1 MKNNSSIFVIVI
13 SLFIIIFLIISYFIL
28 SDSLFDTIKDNSNSS
43 YGSSSAYDNS
53 SFNSSFNN
61 SAYDNSSFNNSAY
74 DNNSYGGSGSSNKE
88 QVFHLRDNIFKYEDA
103 KAACKAY
110 DARLA
115 NLEEVIES
123 YKDGGNW
130 CSYGWSDG
138 QLALYPT
145 QKDFWDKLQQNNNTK
160 YQCGVPGVN
169 GGYFANKNYHFGAN
183 CYGVKPE
190 ESCNEQELRE
200 RDLSRFDPVDLKAAR
215 YKHEIAAGD
224 IKVAP
229 FNEDQWSQ

>member
-28 SDSLFDTIKDNSNSS
+28 SDSLFDTLKDTSSSS
-43 YGSSSAYDNS
+43 YDS
-53 SFNSSFNN
+53 SFDYNDSN
-61 SAYDNSSFNNSAY
+61 AYGD
-74 DNNSYGGSGSSNKE
+74 SGSSNKE

-110 DARLA
+110 DGRLA
-115 NLEEVIES
+115 KLEEVIDA
-123 YKDGGNW
+123 YKYGGNW

-145 QKDFWDKLQQNNNTK
+145 QKDFWEKLQQNNNTK

-190 ESCNEQELRE
+190 ESCNDQELRE
-200 RDLSRFDPVDLKAAR
+200 RDLTKFDPVDLKAAR

>member
-13 SLFIIIFLIISYFIL
+13 SLFIIIFIIISYFIL
-28 SDSLFDTIKDNSNSS
+28 SDSLFDTLKDSNSS
-43 YGSSSAYDNS
+43 YDNSDPYDN
-53 SFNSSFNN
+53 FNTFPPINGTSNN
-61 SAYDNSSFNNSAY
+61 
-74 DNNSYGGSGSSNKE
+74 E

-115 NLEEVIES
+115 NLSEVIEA

-130 CSYGWSDG
+130 CSYGWSEG

-145 QKDFWDKLQQNNNTK
+145 QKDFWEKLQQNSNTK

-169 GGYFANKNYHFGAN
+169 GGYFDNKNYHFGAN
-183 CYGVKPE
+183 CYGVKPD
-190 ESCNEQELRE
+190 ESCNDQEIRGSDIGRLN
-200 RDLSRFDPVDLKAAR
+200 PVDLKAAQ
-215 YKHEIAAGD
+215 YKHNLP
-224 IKVAP
+224 KVAP
-229 FNEDQWSQ
+229 FSESQWSN

>member
-28 SDSLFDTIKDNSNSS
+28 SDSLFDTLKDTSSSS
-43 YGSSSAYDNS
+43 YDS
-53 SFNSSFNN
+53 SFDYNDSN
-61 SAYDNSSFNNSAY
+61 AYGD
-74 DNNSYGGSGSSNKE
+74 SGSSNKE

-110 DARLA
+110 DGRLA
-115 NLEEVIES
+115 KLEEVIDA

-145 QKDFWDKLQQNNNTK
+145 QKDFWEKLQQNNNTK

-190 ESCNEQELRE
+190 ESCNDQELRE
-200 RDLSRFDPVDLKAAR
+200 RDLTKFDPVDLKAAR

>member
-43 YGSSSAYDNS
+43 YDNIS
-53 SFNSSFNN
+53 
-61 SAYDNSSFNNSAY
+61 YDNSSFNNSY
-74 DNNSYGGSGSSNKE
+74 SDSGTSNKE

-110 DARLA
+110 DGRLA
-115 NLEEVIES
+115 KLEEVINA

-200 RDLSRFDPVDLKAAR
+200 RDLSRFDHVDLKAAR
-215 YKHEIAAGD
+215 YKHEISAGD

-229 FNEDQWSQ
+229 FNEDKWSQ

>member
-28 SDSLFDTIKDNSNSS
+28 SDSLFDTIKDKTDYGNYSN
-43 YGSSSAYDNS
+43 
-53 SFNSSFNN
+53 NN
-61 SAYDNSSFNNSAY
+61 NNNK
-74 DNNSYGGSGSSNKE
+74 NNNNNNNNNNNYSDENIRGDE
-88 QVFHLRDNIFKYEDA
+88 VFHLRDNVFNYEDA
-103 KAACKAY
+103 QAACRAY

-115 NLEEVIES
+115 NLEEVIKA

-145 QKDFWDKLQQNNNTK
+145 QKDFWEKLQNNSNTK

-169 GGYFANKNYHFGAN
+169 GGYFANSEYHFGAN
-183 CYGVKPE
+183 CFGKKPN
-190 ESCNEQELRE
+190 ESCSDKELRK
-200 RDLSRFDPVDLKAAR
+200 RDINKFDPIDAKAAR
-215 YKHEIAAGD
+215 YKHD
-224 IKVAP
+224 LPRVVP
-229 FNEDQWSQ
+229 FKDYTI